1 MQTISLVSIRRL
13 LTDIEFCAWM
23 VQAVPGARLTYHC
36 GLLALDA
43 GIDGQTPKSD
53 ARRELA
59 RVARRAWWA
68 AEKGLIHLVQ
78 RRNGP
83 NDFTYL
89 AIARPRTDE
98 VTASLSTFLLKEI
111 A

>member
-1 MQTISLVSIRRL
+1 MQTTSFVSISRP
-13 LTDIEFCAWM
+13 LTDIEFCAW
-23 VQAVPGARLTYHC
+23 VAQAVPGDRLEYHR
-36 GLLALDA
+36 GFLALDA

-53 ARRELA
+53 TRRELG
-59 RVARRAWWA
+59 RVARRAWRA

-83 NDFTYL
+83 VNFSYI

-98 VTASLSTFLLKEI
+98 VTASLSTFLLQE
-111 A
+111 AV